1 MKIATWNVNSV
12 RQRITHLLAFLD
24 AERPDIVLLQET
36 KVENDKF
43 PVMEIEER
51 GYNLALHGQKT
62 FNGVAILSKYP
73 LDDIVT
79 ALPGD
84 EADTQARYIEA
95 VASIRGSAVRVA
107 SVYVPNGQSPDSEKF
122 PYKLKFLE
130 RLAAHTKQLLTYQE
144 VLVVGGDYNVAPSAD
159 DVYDPKG
166 LEGTTCFH
174 PEERKR
180 FHALLHLGLYDAWRS
195 LHPQDHAYSWWD
207 YRGGGF
213 TNDKGMRIDHLLLS
227 PEALDA
233 LRNCT
238 MLREERAKEN
248 PSDHIPV
255 LATLNLPTL

>member
-1 MKIATWNVNSV
+1 MKIATWNVNSI
-12 RQRITHLLAFLD
+12 RQRIAHLLAFLD
-24 AERPDIVLLQET
+24 TQKPDIVLLQET

-43 PVMEIEER
+43 PIMEIEER

-73 LDDIVT
+73 LEDIVT

-84 EADTQARYIEA
+84 EADAQARYIEA
-95 VASIRGSAVRVA
+95 VVSIRGSAVRIA

-122 PYKLKFLE
+122 PYKLRFLE
-130 RLAAHTKQLLTYQE
+130 RLAAHAQHLLRYQE
-144 VLVVGGDYNVAPSAD
+144 VLVVGGDYNVAPAAE

-166 LEGTTCFH
+166 QEGTVCFH

-180 FHALLHLGLYDAWRS
+180 FHALLHLGLYDAWRN

-213 TNDKGMRIDHLLLS
+213 VNDKGMRIDHLLLS
-227 PEALDA
+227 PEALDC
-233 LRNCT
+233 LGDCS
-238 MLREERAKEN
+238 MLREERATEN

-255 LATLNLPTL
+255 LATLTLPVL